1 MEDQHPN
8 LQIPPEEGD
17 DDQQPSRPSSPNAPP
32 PYRSPSIPTTSH
44 DTEELR
50 RGTRIRNPRFLPDN
64 TYGNRPPVEIE
75 RDLEAQESPRP
86 TNEEDDLGTLYS
98 VNFWRKIIASAAPV
112 INISQQYWDILKL
125 PHTEQ
130 ELWRKA
136 MNEEIKS
143 LSERKVWD
151 LVALPPG
158 RIPIKGRWV
167 YAVKSDGRKKARFV
181 AKGFTQIFG
190 IDFEETFSLVARFET
205 V

>member
-17 DDQQPSRPSSPNAPP
+17 DDQQPSQPPSPNAPP
-32 PYRSPSIPTTSH
+32 PYQSPSIPTTFY

-75 RDLEAQESPRP
+75 RDLETQESLRP
-86 TNEEDDLGTLYS
+86 TNEDDDLGTFYS
-98 VNFWRKIIASAAPV
+98 ANFWRKIIASAAPV
-112 INISQQYWDILKL
+112 INIPQQYQDIFKL
-125 PHTEQ
+125 PYTEQ

-136 MNEEIKS
+136 MNDEIKS
-143 LSERKVWD
+143 LNERKVWD

-158 RIPIKGRWV
+158 
-167 YAVKSDGRKKARFV
+167 
-181 AKGFTQIFG
+181 
-190 IDFEETFSLVARFET
+190 
-205 V
+205 